1 MHHQGHCEGRR
12 AFWSGVSATGSDA
25 PSKLGPNRPLGDDRF
40 KKASGCAARHGENF
54 GSIPWRLSLF
64 INALRTKKQRQKDT
78 YARWPVQF
86 GKARPVTN
94 GRQPPDIAIL
104 TFGKNGFTSHVH
116 RRNTPNKPMPAHIRR
131 SNATKSKHCAPIEHF
146 FSHQKGPKDLAIRIS
161 AWQTSRTTSSGCAN
175 SGGWET
181 PSRPRYRKFQRR
193 PQDCAQYDIP
203 KRASRAQIGPQTALM
218 VVLR

>member
-78 YARWPVQF
+78 DARWTVQF
-86 GKARPVTN
+86 GKARPSLRPLQRFALHRIQAASFDGTAERSQVVQTV
-94 GRQPPDIAIL
+94 GIFDFRQPQGIQV
-104 TFGKNGFTSHVH
+104 F
-116 RRNTPNKPMPAHIRR
+116 
-131 SNATKSKHCAPIEHF
+131 
-146 FSHQKGPKDLAIRIS
+146 RI
-161 AWQTSRTTSSGCAN
+161 TL
-175 SGGWET
+175 
-181 PSRPRYRKFQRR
+181 Y
-193 PQDCAQYDIP
+193 
-203 KRASRAQIGPQTALM
+203 L
-218 VVLR
+218 